1 MQELNGTLAELS
13 AIHDS
18 GVYKST
24 SLEDD
29 INATME
35 SASYSS
41 SDLKRL
47 VVGSLGNINERFGPI
62 VQKADSY
69 R

>member
-1 MQELNGTLAELS
+1 MHALNGTLAELS
-13 AIHDS
+13 AIHGS

-24 SLEDD
+24 SLEDA
-29 INATME
+29 INAIME

-41 SDLKRL
+41 SHLKRL
-47 VVGSLGNINERFGPI
+47 VGTLGNITERFGPI
-62 VQKADSY
+62 VQNADSY